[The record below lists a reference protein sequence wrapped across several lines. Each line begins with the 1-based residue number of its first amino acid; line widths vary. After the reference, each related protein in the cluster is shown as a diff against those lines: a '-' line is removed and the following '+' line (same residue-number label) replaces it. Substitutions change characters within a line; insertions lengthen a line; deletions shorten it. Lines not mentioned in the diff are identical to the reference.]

1 MPSPRRVLQLTLLVV
16 LLLAATW
23 IGVVVDVLVTGAH
36 EGAAPAD
43 AIAVLGAAQ
52 YNGKPS
58 PVFRARLD
66 KAAALLRQ
74 GLAPVVLV
82 TGGIGNRDT
91 VSEAE
96 VGRRYLTQHGVAGDS
111 VIALPPAAT
120 TVSSIAQLGTWFQSR
135 PRPDRRV
142 ILVSDGFHLLRL
154 RILANRQGLVPFT
167 SPAKSSPISANLR
180 TNAGYVAAEGWK
192 VPVAWLFYR

>member
-1 MPSPRRVLQLTLLVV
+1 MPSARRVFKISLSVM
-16 LLLAATW
+16 LLLSIGWAA
-23 IGVVVDVLVTGAH
+23 VVIDVLITGSR
-36 EGAAPAD
+36 EDAAPAD

-58 PVFRARLD
+58 PVFKARLE
-66 KAAALLRQ
+66 KAAWLYRS
-74 GLAPVVLV
+74 GKAPVILV

-96 VGRRYLTQHGVAGDS
+96 VGRRYLTHIGLPGDS
-111 VIALPPAAT
+111 VIALPAAAT
-120 TVSSIAQLGTWFQSR
+120 TVSSIGQLGAWFKDR
-135 PRPDRRV
+135 PSRRV
-142 ILVSDGFHLLRL
+142 DLVSDGFHLLRL

-167 SPAKSSPISANLR
+167 SPAKASPISASLR
-180 TNAGYVAAEGWK
+180 TNAAYVAAEGWK

>member
-1 MPSPRRVLQLTLLVV
+1 MPSARRVFNVGLLVA
-16 LLLAATW
+16 LLLAGTW
-23 IGVVVDVLVTGAH
+23 AAVVIDVFLTGAH

-52 YNGKPS
+52 YNGRPS

-66 KAAALLRQ
+66 KAAYLYQ
-74 GLAPVVLV
+74 GNLAPVILV

-96 VGRRYLTQHGVAGDS
+96 VGRRYLTTQRGVPGEA

-120 TVSSIAQLGTWFQSR
+120 TVASIGQLGTWFKDR
-135 PRPDRRV
+135 PSKRV
-142 ILVSDGFHLLRL
+142 VLVSDGFHLLRL
-154 RILANRQGLVPFT
+154 RILADRQGLVPYT
-167 SPAKSSPISANLR
+167 SPARASPISASFR
-180 TNAGYVAAEGWK
+180 ANAAYVAAEGWK

>member
-1 MPSPRRVLQLTLLVV
+1 MQVRRTVRVTLAVVTLVV
-16 LLLAATW
+16 LAWAVIVGDVVAT
-23 IGVVVDVLVTGAH
+23 ARH

-52 YNGKPS
+52 YNGRPS

-66 KAAALLRQ
+66 KAAALYHA
-74 GLAPVVLV
+74 GTAPVVLV

-96 VGRRYLTQHGVAGDS
+96 VGRRYLTQHGLPAAAVT
-111 VIALPPAAT
+111 ALPPAAT
-120 TVSSIAQLGTWFQSR
+120 TVASITQLGAWFRDR
-135 PRPDRRV
+135 PGKRV
-142 ILVSDGFHLLRL
+142 VLVSDGFHLLRL
-154 RILANRQGLVPFT
+154 RILADRQGLVPFT
-167 SPAKSSPISANLR
+167 SPARGSPISANPR
-180 TNAGYVAAEGWK
+180 TNAAYLAAEGLK

>member
-1 MPSPRRVLQLTLLVV
+1 MPSPRRVLKVAAVFLLLLV
-16 LLLAATW
+16 LGWAA
-23 IGVVVDVLVTGAH
+23 IVVDVLATGAH

-52 YNGKPS
+52 YNGRPS
-58 PVFRARLD
+58 PGFRARLD
-66 KAAALLRQ
+66 KAAELYHANT
-74 GLAPVVLV
+74 APVVLV

-96 VGRRYLTQHGVAGDS
+96 VGRRYLTQHGIPPEAV
-111 VIALPPAAT
+111 VALPPAAT
-120 TVSSIAQLGTWFQSR
+120 TVASMTQLGAWYKERSGK
-135 PRPDRRV
+135 RV
-142 ILVSDGFHLLRL
+142 VLVSDGFHLLRL
-154 RILANRQGLVPFT
+154 RILAGRQGLVAFT
-167 SPAKSSPISANLR
+167 SPVRASPITASLR

>member
-1 MPSPRRVLQLTLLVV
+1 MASPRRVFKITTLLILLVAAGWAAVV
-16 LLLAATW
+16 
-23 IGVVVDVLVTGAH
+23 IDVLITAGH

-58 PVFRARLD
+58 PVFKARLE
-66 KAAALLRQ
+66 KAAWLYHASD
-74 GLAPVVLV
+74 APVILV

-96 VGRRYLTQHGVAGDS
+96 VGRRYLAQHGIPADS

-120 TVSSIAQLGTWFQSR
+120 TVTSIGQLGTWFKDR
-135 PRPDRRV
+135 PSKRV
-142 ILVSDGFHLLRL
+142 VLVSDGFHLLRL
-154 RILANRQGLVPFT
+154 RILAGRQGLMPFT
-167 SPAKSSPISANLR
+167 SPAKASPISASLR
-180 TNAGYVAAEGWK
+180 TNAAYVAAEGWK

>member
-1 MPSPRRVLQLTLLVV
+1 MV
-16 LLLAATW
+16 
-23 IGVVVDVLVTGAH
+23 IDVLITGSR

-52 YNGKPS
+52 YNGRPS
-58 PVFRARLD
+58 PVFKARLE
-66 KAAALLRQ
+66 KAAWLYRS
-74 GLAPVVLV
+74 GKAPVILV

-96 VGRRYLTQHGVAGDS
+96 VGRRYLTHIGLPGDS
-111 VIALPPAAT
+111 VIALPAAAT
-120 TVSSIAQLGTWFQSR
+120 TVSSIGQLGAWFKDR
-135 PRPDRRV
+135 PSKRV
-142 ILVSDGFHLLRL
+142 DLVSDGFHLLRL

-167 SPAKSSPISANLR
+167 SPAKASPISASLR
-180 TNAGYVAAEGWK
+180 TNAAYVAAEGWK

>member
-1 MPSPRRVLQLTLLVV
+1 MPSNRRVFKIS
-16 LLLAATW
+16 LLLALLIA
-23 IGVVVDVLVTGAH
+23 GVWAAVVIDVLITGTR

-58 PVFRARLD
+58 PVFKARLE
-66 KAAALLRQ
+66 KAAWLYRS
-74 GLAPVVLV
+74 GKAPVILV

-96 VGRRYLTQHGVAGDS
+96 VGRRYLTRLGLPGDS
-111 VIALPPAAT
+111 VIALPASAT
-120 TVSSIAQLGTWFQSR
+120 TVSSVAQLGTWFKDR
-135 PRPDRRV
+135 PSKRV
-142 ILVSDGFHLLRL
+142 VLVSDGFHLLRL
-154 RILANRQGLVPFT
+154 RILADRQGLVPFT
-167 SPAKSSPISANLR
+167 SPTKASPISASLH

>member
-1 MPSPRRVLQLTLLVV
+1 MPSTRPVFKIS
-16 LLLAATW
+16 LLLALLIA
-23 IGVVVDVLVTGAH
+23 GVWAAVVIDVLITGTR

-58 PVFRARLD
+58 PVFKARLE
-66 KAAALLRQ
+66 KAAWLYRS
-74 GLAPVVLV
+74 GKAPVILV

-96 VGRRYLTQHGVAGDS
+96 VGRRYLTRLGLPGDS
-111 VIALPPAAT
+111 VIALPASAT
-120 TVSSIAQLGTWFQSR
+120 TVSSVAQLGTWFKDR
-135 PRPDRRV
+135 PSKRV
-142 ILVSDGFHLLRL
+142 VLVSDGFHLLRL
-154 RILANRQGLVPFT
+154 RILADRQGLVPFT
-167 SPAKSSPISANLR
+167 SPTKASPISASLH

>member
-1 MPSPRRVLQLTLLVV
+1 MLSPRRVIKVAAAFLLLVILGWV
-16 LLLAATW
+16 A
-23 IGVVVDVLVTGAH
+23 IVIDVLATAAH

-52 YNGKPS
+52 YNGRPS

-66 KAAALLRQ
+66 KAAELYHANT
-74 GLAPVVLV
+74 APVILV

-96 VGRRYLTQHGVAGDS
+96 VGRRYLTQHGTPAEA

-120 TVSSIAQLGTWFQSR
+120 TVASITQLGAWYKDR
-135 PRPDRRV
+135 PGKRV
-142 ILVSDGFHLLRL
+142 VLVSDGFHLLRL
-154 RILANRQGLVPFT
+154 RILAGRQGLVAFT
-167 SPAKSSPISANLR
+167 SPARGSPISASLR
-180 TNAGYVAAEGWK
+180 TNAGYIAAEGWK

>member
-1 MPSPRRVLQLTLLVV
+1 MRSRVTAALAVLVLLVAGW
-16 LLLAATW
+16 AAIVTD
-23 IGVVVDVLVTGAH
+23 VVVTGAR

-52 YNGKPS
+52 YNGRPS

-66 KAAALLRQ
+66 KAAALFRA
-74 GLAPVVLV
+74 GDAPVVLV

-96 VGRRYLTQHGVAGDS
+96 VGRRYLVVHGLPPDAVT
-111 VIALPPAAT
+111 ALPPSAT
-120 TVSSIAQLGTWFQSR
+120 TVASVTQLGAWFRGR
-135 PRPDRRV
+135 PGRRV
-142 ILVSDGFHLLRL
+142 VLVSDAFHLLRL
-154 RILANRQGLVPFT
+154 RILARRQGLVPFT
-167 SPAKSSPISANLR
+167 SPARGSPISANFR
-180 TNAGYVAAEGWK
+180 ANAAYVAAEGLK

>member
-1 MPSPRRVLQLTLLVV
+1 MPSPRRVLNVAAAF
-16 LLLAATW
+16 LLLLIFGWAA
-23 IGVVVDVLVTGAH
+23 VVIDVLVTGAH
-36 EGAAPAD
+36 EGAAPAE

-52 YNGKPS
+52 YNGRPS

-66 KAAALLRQ
+66 KAAELYRAST
-74 GLAPVVLV
+74 APVVLV

-96 VGRRYLTQHGVAGDS
+96 VGRRYLAQHGIPAQA

-120 TVSSIAQLGTWFQSR
+120 TVASITQLGAWYRDR
-135 PRPDRRV
+135 PGKRV
-142 ILVSDGFHLLRL
+142 VLVSDGFHLLRL
-154 RILANRQGLVPFT
+154 RILAGRQGLVVFT
-167 SPAKSSPISANLR
+167 SPARTSPISASLK
-180 TNAGYVAAEGWK
+180 TNAAYVAAEGWK